1 MKQGTKSQLTKRALA
16 AALKQS
22 MAKKPF
28 SKITVQEIISKTD
41 INRNTFYYHFED
53 MNALFRWMIEDEVL
67 NVVRQFDLLVD
78 YEETIEFIMNYV
90 LENDHMLNCAL
101 DSIGRDGLKFFFY
114 KDFEGIAERIV
125 RQAEQQMNRRIS
137 DDYRAFLVQ
146 FCTGAI
152 ASYLIDWIKEKEHQD
167 KHQTIE
173 YISTTIKSMITGA
186 IGELGSASDFIY
198 WQQ

>member
-1 MKQGTKSQLTKRALA
+1 MKRETKSQLTKRALA

-22 MAKKPF
+22 MSKKPF

-53 MNALFRWMIEDEVL
+53 MNALFYWMIEDEVL
-67 NVVRQFDLLVD
+67 NVVRQYDLLVD

-101 DSIGRDGLKFFFY
+101 DSIGRDGLKVFFY
-114 KDFEGIAERIV
+114 KDFENIADRIV
-125 RQAEQQMNRRIS
+125 RQAEQQMNRTIS
-137 DDYRAFLVQ
+137 DDYRTFLVR

-152 ASYLIDWIKEKEHQD
+152 ASYLVDWIRDREY

-173 YISTTIKSMITGA
+173 YISMTVRTMITGV
-186 IGELGSASDFIY
+186 IGEFGSVSE
-198 WQQ
+198 